1 MEMLKTAAG
10 IDLTHVPYK
19 GAAPAVTDLLAG
31 EIQAAFLVPG
41 NILQHMHA
49 GAVRAIAASGEKRF
63 AAAPDVPTL
72 IEQGYPDFVAVSWIG
87 FLAAGGTPKPIIDR
101 YHAEIT
107 RILRSPEVRPKLED
121 IQFEIIA
128 GSPDE
133 FAQWIRAEIPRWA
146 AGDQGDRRAARLMAG
161 RLDAKVAL
169 ITGGA
174 AGIGAAAGRRF
185 CQEGAGRDA
194 GRRQRRGAGQD
205 RRRDRAEIPGA
216 RLATVTADIADGA
229 GADDTVRRTLEAFG
243 RLDVLV
249 NNAAM
254 RNYDAI
260 ADAQAE
266 AWHAM
271 VGVNLIGTA
280 GYCRAALPALR
291 RAGRGAIVNVSSC
304 YAVTGRKGM
313 GLYDATK
320 AAILALTRTLAH
332 EEAAHGVRANAVCP
346 GSTLTDFHIA
356 RATAAGKSVEQ
367 LKGERDTSSLIG
379 RWAAPDEIAWP
390 ILWLASDEAS
400 FITGTALLVDG
411 GLSIL

>member
-1 MEMLKTAAG
+1 
-10 IDLTHVPYK
+10 
-19 GAAPAVTDLLAG
+19 
-31 EIQAAFLVPG
+31 
-41 NILQHMHA
+41 
-49 GAVRAIAASGEKRF
+49 
-63 AAAPDVPTL
+63 
-72 IEQGYPDFVAVSWIG
+72 
-87 FLAAGGTPKPIIDR
+87 
-101 YHAEIT
+101 
-107 RILRSPEVRPKLED
+107 
-121 IQFEIIA
+121 
-128 GSPDE
+128 
-133 FAQWIRAEIPRWA
+133 
-146 AGDQGDRRAARLMAG
+146 MAG

-185 CQEGAGRDA
+185 CQEGAAVMLVDA
-194 GRRQRRGAGQD
+194 NAAALAKTAAAI
-205 RRRDRAEIPGA
+205 RAEIPGA